1 MTGGT
6 EKMDRHKCST
16 TTHLQIVPAG
26 AAEYSELSQYHY
38 RVGRLGPYKAM
49 YALVD
54 THPLRSKFSKG
65 RIIVGVIVYSMPSP
79 NLALRNVATGGVFA
93 QFGDRRAQLQLVNEN
108 IRCISR
114 VIIDPRYRGLAL
126 ASHLVRETLA
136 KLDVPMIE
144 ALAVMGQVN
153 PFFEKAGMKKF
164 TAKIS
169 LHCAKL
175 SEALGMVGVDETLFT
190 EPSGVYEKLNGL
202 SETNRNFIDKQFYD
216 FLQAYGKRR
225 NMAAGLERTG
235 YALGKLSSR
244 PAYYLWQNPQIQLTI
259 KRSQHNE
266 NTK

>member
-1 MTGGT
+1 M
-6 EKMDRHKCST
+6 
-16 TTHLQIVPAG
+16 PAG
-26 AAEYSELSQYHY
+26 AAEYGELSQYHY
-38 RVGRLGPYKAM
+38 RQGRLGPYKVM

-54 THPLRSKFSKG
+54 THPLRSRFSEG

-79 NLALRNVATGGVFA
+79 NLALRNVAMDGVFA

-114 VIIDPRYRGLAL
+114 VIIDPRYRGLSL
-126 ASHLVRETLA
+126 ASYLVRKTLT
-136 KLDVPMIE
+136 KLDVPVIE

-164 TAKIS
+164 EAKTS

-175 SEALGMVGVDETLFT
+175 SEALGMVGIDEAHFMD
-190 EPSGVYEKLNGL
+190 PRDIHKKLKGL
-202 SETNRNFIDKQFYD
+202 SAAHRDFIEKQFYD

-225 NMAAGLERTG
+225 NMTEGIERTSFV
-235 YALGKLSSR
+235 LGKLSSR
-244 PAYYLWQNPQIQLTI
+244 PAYYIWRNPRIPLTI

>member
-1 MTGGT
+1 
-6 EKMDRHKCST
+6 MDRHKCSAT
-16 TTHLQIVPAG
+16 SHLQIVPAG
-26 AAEYSELSQYHY
+26 APEYSELSQYHY
-38 RVGRLGPYKAM
+38 RQGRLGPYKAM

-54 THPLRSKFSKG
+54 THPIRSRFSAG

-79 NLALRNVATGGVFA
+79 NLALRNVATDGVFA

-114 VIIDPRYRGLAL
+114 VIIDPRYRGLSL

-136 KLDVPMIE
+136 KLDVPMVE
-144 ALAVMGQVN
+144 ALAVMGRVN

-164 TAKIS
+164 TAKLS

-175 SEALGMVGVDETLFT
+175 SEALGMVGIDETHFT
-190 EPSGVYEKLNGL
+190 DPRGIDEKLNSL
-202 SETNRNFIDKQFYD
+202 SANHKDFIEKQFYE

-225 NMAAGLERTG
+225 NMTAGIERTG
-235 YALGKLSSR
+235 YVLGKLSSR
-244 PAYYLWQNPQIQLTI
+244 PAYYIWQNPRIPLTI
-259 KRSQHNE
+259 KRSQHNA